1 MPSPQPQPGRGCLA
15 VFLSALVLPG
25 TGQWLQRRRAAAAVF
40 AGAFLVAFG
49 FAVRGLWRMLD
60 ILRTDLAG
68 AAESP
73 PFAPADLLPPV
84 LIPVG
89 IALGIA
95 VLSVADVI
103 LAARRTAAPPP
114 PAREKA

>member
-1 MPSPQPQPGRGCLA
+1 MTSPQPQPGRGCLA
-15 VFLSALVLPG
+15 VLLSALVLPG

-40 AGAFLVAFG
+40 AGAFLIAFG
-49 FAVRGLWRMLD
+49 FAVRGLWRLLA

-73 PFAPADLLPPV
+73 PVAPAELLPPV

-89 IALGIA
+89 LALGIVA
-95 VLSVADVI
+95 LSVADAI
-103 LAARRTAAPPP
+103 LAARRAAAPPS
-114 PAREKA
+114 AASEKD